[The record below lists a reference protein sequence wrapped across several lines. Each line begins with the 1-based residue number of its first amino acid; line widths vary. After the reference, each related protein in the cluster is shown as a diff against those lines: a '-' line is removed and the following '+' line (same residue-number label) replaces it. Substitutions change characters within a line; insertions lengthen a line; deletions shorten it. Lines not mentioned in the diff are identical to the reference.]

1 MRTLIRR
8 VMIFLVFSVT
18 LTLGV
23 PGLGAHNAYAAYKPK
38 PKNDKLVF
46 YEIKPKSNV
55 VQNPTLPEVKKPEE
69 KKEVAPAKAQA
80 KAATSA
86 KVTPTKATVAPD
98 GKTYMVTTTA
108 YSSTV
113 DQTDGNPFI
122 TASGSHVHFGTVACN
137 FLPFG
142 THVMFP
148 DYFGNKIFTVEDRT
162 ARKFSNRADIWF
174 PSRGEA
180 IQFGKRTLTMVVV
193 K

>member
-1 MRTLIRR
+1 M
-8 VMIFLVFSVT
+8 FLVVSVT
-18 LTLGV
+18 VTLGV
-23 PGLGAHNAYAAYKPK
+23 PGLNANSAHAAYRPEPK
-38 PKNDKLVF
+38 DDKLVF
-46 YEIKPKSNV
+46 REIKPKSNV
-55 VQNPTLPEVKKPEE
+55 VQNPILPEVKKV
-69 KKEVAPAKAQA
+69 EVAVAKPAVKTKVVTA
-80 KAATSA
+80 A
-86 KVTPTKATVAPD
+86 KVKPVQATVAVD
-98 GKTYMVTTTA
+98 GKTYTVTTTA

-148 DYFGNKIFTVEDRT
+148 DYFGNKVFTVEDRT

-180 IQFGKRTLTMVVV
+180 IQFGKRTLRMVVV